1 MSELT
6 PDPFAFEAF
15 PRGWLAFRITR
26 RQFLPGL
33 LDNIHAYCADAP
45 AHGLDELGT
54 WDNEKLGSVIPK
66 INPGVKVS
74 VKDRQVY
81 GQPKTFDKP
90 LRLFATNSP
99 ALHAF
104 NQMNGFNSLR
114 EIANSMA
121 EENHWSCE
129 HSFNYARGLFLWL
142 VLCLICEPLLP
153 K

>member
-1 MSELT
+1 MSGLAS
-6 PDPFAFEAF
+6 DPFAFEAF

-26 RQFLPGL
+26 RQFLPTL

-54 WDNEKLGSVIPK
+54 WDDEKLGGVVPK
-66 INPGVKVS
+66 VNPGVKVS
-74 VKDRQVY
+74 MKDGQVY
-81 GQPKTFDKP
+81 GQPKTIENP

-99 ALHAF
+99 ALRAF
-104 NQMNGFNSLR
+104 NQMNGFTPLR

-121 EENHWSCE
+121 KENGWDGE
-129 HSFNYARGLFLWL
+129 HSFNYVRGLFLWL